1 MSYGRSPDPG
11 CCGCFRQLLLQAL
24 ISSKRLVTSHMTA
37 YDVHVPL
44 MVLEQ
49 HDGELQR
56 DALPILANARHR
68 QEVTLAV
75 VALAVATT
83 WRKPSQ

>member
-1 MSYGRSPDPG
+1 
-11 CCGCFRQLLLQAL
+11 
-24 ISSKRLVTSHMTA
+24 
-37 YDVHVPL
+37 

>member
-1 MSYGRSPDPG
+1 
-11 CCGCFRQLLLQAL
+11 
-24 ISSKRLVTSHMTA
+24 MTA

-44 MVLEQ
+44 LVLEQ

-56 DALPILANARHR
+56 DALPVLANTQHR

-75 VALAVATT
+75 VALAVAMT
-83 WRKPSQ
+83 WRKPSR